1 MRYTSIVFII
11 LFIICGRESFA
22 QQKIVL
28 DAADGLA
35 VVADSYFVNDTLP
48 WILMFHQ
55 SGSSRGEFREVA
67 PKFNLL
73 GYNGLAVD
81 LRHGREVNFVANETA
96 RAARDGNFSNSV
108 HDAVKDMVAAVSWAE
123 AKNDNPVI
131 LLGSS
136 FSASLALMVAKERNR
151 TGAVLAFSPG
161 EFLGPPG
168 VVQEAIAGLQK
179 PVFIAATRTELPYV
193 TELASGIGDEFKTFF
208 SPAEGAGVH
217 GARALWE
224 AEPSSNEYW
233 LAVLLFIDRIKNRGN
248 IIKNGTYVQ

>member
-1 MRYTSIVFII
+1 MKFTGIVF
-11 LFIICGRESFA
+11 LFIFMFCGRETYA

-55 SGSSRGEFREVA
+55 AGSSRGEFRDVA

-96 RAARDGNFSNSV
+96 RAARDGNFSNNV
-108 HDAVKDMVAAVSWAE
+108 HDAVNDMVAAVRWAE
-123 AKNDNPVI
+123 GKNDKPVI

-136 FSASLALMVAKERNR
+136 FSASLALMVAKERLC

-168 VVQEAIAGLQK
+168 VVQEAITGLRK
-179 PVFIAATRTELPYV
+179 PVFIAATQTELPYV
-193 TELASGIGDEFKTFF
+193 TELTSGIGDEFKTLF
-208 SPAEGAGVH
+208 SPSGGTGVH

-224 AEPSSNEYW
+224 DASSSNEYW
-233 LAVLLFIDRIKNRGN
+233 LAVLLFIDKIKNLGC
-248 IIKNGTYVQ
+248 IINNGTDDQ